1 MRKILLTALLVAG
14 GLTASAQ
21 YLQNEGFDYWKKV
34 CGKSDQ
40 TSTNNKK
47 VNGPAGFQQA
57 RPGTEPCYWN
67 GSNVFQTVVTVLG
80 PVSKEEPKLVT
91 TSMRGDSKVVKL
103 TNTFVGVG
111 TLGRTA
117 PAFINFATP
126 WVYAVQDINACD
138 GGVYGDTTFT
148 YKPDAIKGVFKRT
161 PGKAPED
168 AHIIAY
174 FWTGTF
180 KSPIAQTG
188 SNGKK
193 STRIQADVD
202 RAVMGKSNAGTI
214 TGDGKLIAS
223 CDYAFATTKNDDWE
237 EIIVPIDY
245 KLTDVAP
252 TKMNVIISSAD
263 YWDDTNK
270 KIKKESTLEVDDVQF
285 VYYHALKN
293 VTYNGKPIEV
303 KENES
308 QFYIPISPDETFD
321 LNKLK
326 YDKVGVG
333 ATVEAPVYDAVNNTV
348 TITVKGNDYDK
359 NDKSVTTYVFTIVKE
374 QTNFTD
380 GISVKLEG
388 SGTFP
393 ISDATIQLVKE
404 LDNSYSFQL
413 KNFSLGQGDGSLP
426 VGTIRIKNL
435 TIDGN
440 HITAKQTIKIENG
453 DDATVDF
460 WMGPMLQD
468 VPVELDATRNGDKL
482 VAKIFIDLTEMKI
495 HVLFAPTVDIDGT
508 TDVKAIEPGMKNIR
522 FTRPLKK
529 GWNSICLPFNM
540 SAFDFENST
549 DTKLQAL
556 ASYDGEVLNFEEV
569 ENLEAN
575 VPYLVYITG
584 DNTEDG
590 MFHGFNIGTE
600 VFAADP
606 QAQCRGGFCFQ
617 GNYTPSFAMR
627 NRYGVADYGA
637 EGQFIQKGG
646 EKSTLP
652 ATGAY
657 FTASGKPASVKL
669 NLGGE
674 VTGIDSN
681 GVIISDNTSAPVYD
695 LKGVRVSN
703 GSLEGLPKGLYI
715 QGGKKVY
722 VK

>member
-1 MRKILLTALLVAG
+1 MRKILLTALLAAG

-21 YLQNEGFDYWKKV
+21 SLPNGDFQQWKTT

-40 TSTNNKK
+40 TSF
-47 VNGPAGFQQA
+47 NGAFPYSPVGLKN
-57 RPGTEPCYWN
+57 RPGVEPEDWN
-67 GSNVFQTVVTVLG
+67 GSNVNQTVIANK
-80 PVSKEEPKLVT
+80 KEPGLVT
-91 TSMRGDSKVVKL
+91 KGSENFVRLQNK
-103 TNTFVGVG
+103 FVGVNSYG
-111 TLGRTA
+111 SNA

-126 WVYAVQDINACD
+126 WVYAVTNINECD
-138 GGVYGDTTFT
+138 GGVYGSKAFT

-161 PGKAPED
+161 QGEVPEN

-193 STRIQADVD
+193 STRIQDDVD
-202 RAVMGKSNAGTI
+202 RAVMGRPDAGTI

-223 CDYAFATTKNDDWE
+223 CDYAFATTKNNDWE
-237 EIIVPIDY
+237 EIVVPIDY
-245 KLTDVAP
+245 KYKQTDVAP

-263 YWDDTNK
+263 YWTRKN
-270 KIKKESTLEVDDVQF
+270 IQVNSILEVDDVQF

-321 LNKLK
+321 LKKLK

-333 ATVEAPVYDAVNNTV
+333 ATVEAPVYDAAKNTV
-348 TITVKGNDYDK
+348 TITVKGNDFEK
-359 NDKSVTTYVFTIVKE
+359 NNKSVTTYVFTIVKE

-380 GISVKLEG
+380 GLSVKLEG

-404 LDNSYSFQL
+404 LDGSHTFQL
-413 KNFSLGQGDGSLP
+413 KNFSLAQGQVP

-440 HITAKQTIKIENG
+440 HITAKQTINIENG
-453 DDATVDF
+453 DDATVEG

-482 VAKIFIDLTEMKI
+482 VAKIFIDFSGMKI

-522 FTRPLKK
+522 FTRPLKN

-627 NRYGVADYGA
+627 NRYGVADHGA

-646 EKSTLP
+646 ETSTLP

-681 GVIISDNTSAPVYD
+681 GVIISDSTSAPVFD

>member
-1 MRKILLTALLVAG
+1 MRKILLTALLAAG

-21 YLQNEGFDYWKKV
+21 YLPNGDFQQWKTT
-34 CGKSDQ
+34 CGQSDQ
-40 TSTNNKK
+40 TSPN
-47 VNGPAGFQQA
+47 VGSAPAGLA
-57 RPGTEPCYWN
+57 TRPGVEPQDWN
-67 GSNVFQTVVTVLG
+67 GSNVDQTVFNKNAH
-80 PVSKEEPKLVT
+80 SDALVT
-91 TSMRGDSKVVKL
+91 RQKEGDNSYVRLVCTKVVVKFG
-103 TNTFVGVG
+103 TFDIKAE
-111 TLGRTA
+111 A
-117 PAFINFATP
+117 PAFINFGTP
-126 WVYAVQDINACD
+126 WVYAVSKKNECD
-138 GGVYGDTTFT
+138 GGVYGGMPFS
-148 YKPDAIKGVFKRT
+148 YKPDAIKGRYKRT
-161 PGKAPED
+161 PAAKAEN
-168 AHIIAY
+168 ARIIAY
-174 FWTGTF
+174 LWSGTF
-180 KSPIAQTG
+180 KSSIPSG
-188 SNGKK
+188 V
-193 STRIQADVD
+193 STRMQDDVD
-202 RAVMGKSNAGTI
+202 RAIMGRVSGV
-214 TGDGKLIAS
+214 TGDGKLVAS
-223 CDYAFATTKNDDWE
+223 CDYGFETTKNNDWE
-237 EIIVPIDY
+237 EIVVPINY
-245 KLTDVAP
+245 KLTNVVP
-252 TKMNVIISSAD
+252 TKMNVIISSDD
-263 YWDDTNK
+263 YWNRGNMV
-270 KIKKESTLEVDDVQF
+270 ENSTLKVDDVQF

-333 ATVEAPVYDAVNNTV
+333 ATVEAPVYDAAKNTV
-348 TITVKGNDYDK
+348 TITVKGNDFDK

-380 GISVKLEG
+380 GLSVKLEG

-404 LDNSYSFQL
+404 LDGSHTFQL
-413 KNFSLGQGDGSLP
+413 KNFNLAQGQVP

-440 HITAKQTIKIENG
+440 HITAKQTINIENG
-453 DDATVDF
+453 DDATVEA

-482 VAKIFIDLTEMKI
+482 VAKIFIDFSGMKI

-522 FTRPLKK
+522 FTRPLKN

-600 VFAADP
+600 VFAAEP

-627 NRYGVADYGA
+627 NRYGVVDHGA

-681 GVIISDNTSAPVYD
+681 GVITSDSASAPVFD

>member
-1 MRKILLTALLVAG
+1 MRKILLTALLAAG

-21 YLQNEGFDYWKKV
+21 YLPNGDFQQWKTT

-40 TSTNNKK
+40 TSPN
-47 VNGPAGFQQA
+47 VGSAPAGLA
-57 RPGTEPCYWN
+57 TRPGIEPQDWN
-67 GSNVFQTVVTVLG
+67 GSNVFQKVANVKAK
-80 PVSKEEPKLVT
+80 SDALVT
-91 TSMRGDSKVVKL
+91 RQGNAENFYVRLVCTKVGAWV
-103 TNTFVGVG
+103 VYAE
-111 TLGRTA
+111 A
-117 PAFINFATP
+117 PAFINFGTP
-126 WVYAVQDINACD
+126 WVYAVFNKNDCD
-138 GGVYGDTTFT
+138 GGVYGGMSFS
-148 YKPDAIKGVFKRT
+148 YRPDAIKGRYKRT
-161 PGKAPED
+161 PAATKEKAR
-168 AHIIAY
+168 IIAY
-174 FWTGTF
+174 LWSGTF
-180 KSPIAQTG
+180 KSSIPSGA
-188 SNGKK
+188 
-193 STRIQADVD
+193 STRMQDDVD
-202 RAVMGKSNAGTI
+202 RAIMDRVSGV
-214 TGDGKLIAS
+214 TGDGKLVAS
-223 CDYAFATTKNDDWE
+223 CDYGFETTKNNDWE
-237 EIIVPIDY
+237 EIVVPINY
-245 KLTDVAP
+245 KLTDVVP
-252 TKMNVIISSAD
+252 TKMNVIISSDD
-263 YWDDTNK
+263 YWNRANMVENSK
-270 KIKKESTLEVDDVQF
+270 LEVDDVQF

-321 LNKLK
+321 LKKLK

-333 ATVEAPVYDAVNNTV
+333 ATVEAPVYDAANNTV

-380 GISVKLEG
+380 GLSVKIEG

-404 LDNSYSFQL
+404 LDDSYTFQL
-413 KNFSLGQGDGSLP
+413 KNFSLAQGQIP

-440 HITAKQTIKIENG
+440 HITAKQTINIENG
-453 DDATVDF
+453 DDATVES
-460 WMGPMLQD
+460 WMGPMLQN

-482 VAKIFIDLTEMKI
+482 VAKIFIDFSGMKI

-508 TDVKAIEPGMKNIR
+508 TDVKTIEPGMKNIR

-584 DNTEDG
+584 ANSEDR

-600 VFAADP
+600 VFAAEP

-627 NRYGVADYGA
+627 NRYGVADHGA

-674 VTGIDSN
+674 VTGINSN
-681 GVIISDNTSAPVYD
+681 GVIISDSASAPVFD

>member
-1 MRKILLTALLVAG
+1 MRKILLTALLAAG

-21 YLQNEGFDYWKKV
+21 YLPNGDFEQWKTT

-40 TSTNNKK
+40 TSINKYLDTAPF
-47 VNGPAGFQQA
+47 GLAT
-57 RPGTEPCYWN
+57 RPGVEPQDWN
-67 GSNVFQTVVTVLG
+67 GSNVNQTVFG
-80 PVSKEEPKLVT
+80 YNASSDALVT
-91 TSMRGDSKVVKL
+91 RQKEGDNSYVRLVCTKVGAKI
-103 TNTFVGVG
+103 GQG
-111 TLGRTA
+111 LGAIEIKAEA
-117 PAFINFATP
+117 PAFINFGTP
-126 WVYAVQDINACD
+126 WVYAVSSKNKCD
-138 GGVYGDTTFT
+138 GGVYGGMPFS
-148 YKPDAIKGVFKRT
+148 YKPDAIKGRYKRT
-161 PGKAPED
+161 PAAKAEN
-168 AHIIAY
+168 ARIIAY
-174 FWTGTF
+174 LWSGTF
-180 KSPIAQTG
+180 KSSIPSG
-188 SNGKK
+188 K
-193 STRIQADVD
+193 STRMQDDVD
-202 RAVMGKSNAGTI
+202 RAIMGRVSGV
-214 TGDGKLIAS
+214 TGDGKLVAS
-223 CDYAFATTKNDDWE
+223 CDYGFETTKNNDWE
-237 EIIVPIDY
+237 EIVVPINY
-245 KLTDVAP
+245 KLTDVVP
-252 TKMNVIISSAD
+252 TKMNVIISSDD
-263 YWDDTNK
+263 YWNRGNMVENSK
-270 KIKKESTLEVDDVQF
+270 LEVDDVQF

-333 ATVEAPVYDAVNNTV
+333 ATVEAPVYDAAKNTV
-348 TITVKGNDYDK
+348 TITVKGNDFEK
-359 NDKSVTTYVFTIVKE
+359 NNKSVTTYVFTIVKE

-440 HITAKQTIKIENG
+440 HITAKQTINIENG
-453 DDATVDF
+453 DDATVDY

-468 VPVELDATRNGDKL
+468 VPVELDATRNGDKMI
-482 VAKIFIDLTEMKI
+482 AKISIEFSGMKI

-600 VFAADP
+600 VFAAEP

-627 NRYGVADYGA
+627 NRYGVADHGA

-674 VTGIDSN
+674 VTGINSN
-681 GVIISDNTSAPVYD
+681 GVIISDSASAPVFD

>member
-1 MRKILLTALLVAG
+1 MRKILLTALLAAG

-21 YLQNEGFDYWKKV
+21 YLPNGDFQQWKTT

-40 TSTNNKK
+40 TSF
-47 VNGPAGFQQA
+47 NGAIPYSPVGLKN
-57 RPGTEPCYWN
+57 RPGTEPEDWN
-67 GSNVFQTVVTVLG
+67 GSNVNQTVIANK
-80 PVSKEEPKLVT
+80 KEPGLVT
-91 TSMRGDSKVVKL
+91 KGSENFVRLQNK
-103 TNTFVGVG
+103 FVGVNSYG
-111 TLGRTA
+111 SNA

-126 WVYAVQDINACD
+126 WVYAVIDTARCD
-138 GGVYGDTTFT
+138 GGVYGYTAFT

-161 PGKAPED
+161 QGDAPED
-168 AHIIAY
+168 ARIIAY

-180 KSPIAQTG
+180 KSPIAQSG
-188 SNGKK
+188 SKGKE
-193 STRIQADVD
+193 STRVQADVD
-202 RAVMGKSNAGTI
+202 RAIMGKSNAGTI

-223 CDYAFATTKNDDWE
+223 CDYAFATTKNNDWE

-245 KLTDVAP
+245 KQTDVAP

-263 YWDDTNK
+263 YWTRGN
-270 KIKKESTLEVDDVQF
+270 IKKNSTLEVDDVQF

-333 ATVEAPVYDAVNNTV
+333 ATVEDPVYDAAKNTV
-348 TITVKGNDYDK
+348 TITVKGNDFDK

-404 LDNSYSFQL
+404 LDDSYSFQL
-413 KNFSLGQGDGSLP
+413 KNFKLGQGEESIP

-440 HITAKQTIKIENG
+440 HITAKQTINIENG
-453 DDATVDF
+453 DDATVES

-482 VAKIFIDLTEMKI
+482 VAKIFIGFFDMKI

-522 FTRPLKK
+522 FTRPLKN

-617 GNYTPSFAMR
+617 GNYTPSFPMR
-627 NRYGVADYGA
+627 NRYGVADHGD

-646 EKSTLP
+646 ETSTLP

-681 GVIISDNTSAPVYD
+681 GVIISDSASAPVFD

>member
-1 MRKILLTALLVAG
+1 MRKILLTALLAAG

-21 YLQNEGFDYWKKV
+21 YLQNEGFKYWKKE
-34 CGKSDQ
+34 CGKTDQ
-40 TSTNNKK
+40 TSKYKNK
-47 VNGPAGFQQA
+47 VNAPAGFLQP

-67 GSNVFQTVVTVLG
+67 GSNVYQTVVVPLLSS
-80 PVSKEEPKLVT
+80 VSAKNSELVT
-91 TSMRGDSKVVKL
+91 TSMRGDSEVVKL
-103 TNTFVGVG
+103 KNVHMGVDKYSSE
-111 TLGRTA
+111 A

-126 WVYAVQDINACD
+126 WVYAVSDVDACD

-161 PGKAPED
+161 PGKAPEN

-202 RAVMGKSNAGTI
+202 RAVMGRPDAGTV
-214 TGDGKLIAS
+214 TGDGQLIAS
-223 CDYAFATTKNDDWE
+223 CDYAFTTTKNNDWE
-237 EIIVPIDY
+237 EIVVPIDY

-263 YWDDTNK
+263 YWTRKN
-270 KIKKESTLEVDDVQF
+270 IQVNSILEVDDVQF

-321 LNKLK
+321 LKKLK

-333 ATVEAPVYDAVNNTV
+333 ATVEAPVYDAAKNTV

-380 GISVKLEG
+380 GLSVKIEG

-404 LDNSYSFQL
+404 LDGSHTFQL
-413 KNFSLGQGDGSLP
+413 KNFSLAQGQIP

-453 DDATVDF
+453 DDATVES
-460 WMGPMLQD
+460 WMGPDLQD

-482 VAKIFIDLTEMKI
+482 VANISIEFYGMKI

-508 TDVKAIEPGMKNIR
+508 TDVTAIEPGMKNIR

-584 DNTEDG
+584 GYSEDG
-590 MFHGFNIGTE
+590 FHGFNIGTE
-600 VFAADP
+600 VFAAEP

-617 GNYTPSFAMR
+617 GNYTPSFPMR
-627 NRYGVADYGA
+627 NRYGVADY
-637 EGQFIQKGG
+637 EDKGQFIQKGG

-681 GVIISDNTSAPVYD
+681 GVIISDSASAPVFD

>member
-1 MRKILLTALLVAG
+1 MRKILLTALLAAG

-21 YLQNEGFDYWKKV
+21 YLQNEGFKYWKKE
-34 CGKSDQ
+34 CGKTDQ
-40 TSTNNKK
+40 TSKYKNK
-47 VNGPAGFQQA
+47 VNAPAGFLQP

-67 GSNVFQTVVTVLG
+67 GSNVYQQVVLG
-80 PVSKEEPKLVT
+80 VLSVPAKNSELVT
-91 TSMRGDSKVVKL
+91 TSMRGDSEVVKL
-103 TNTFVGVG
+103 KNVHMGVG
-111 TLGRTA
+111 KYSSEA

-126 WVYAVQDINACD
+126 WVYAVTDIDACD

-161 PGKAPED
+161 QGEVPEN

-193 STRIQADVD
+193 STRIQDDVD
-202 RAVMGKSNAGTI
+202 RAVMGRPDAGTI

-223 CDYAFATTKNDDWE
+223 CDYAFTTTKNNDWE
-237 EIIVPIDY
+237 EIVVPIDY

-263 YWDDTNK
+263 YWTRKN
-270 KIKKESTLEVDDVQF
+270 IQVNSILEVDDVQF

-321 LNKLK
+321 LKKLK

-333 ATVEAPVYDAVNNTV
+333 ATVEDPVYDAAKNTV

-380 GISVKLEG
+380 GLSVKIEG

-404 LDNSYSFQL
+404 LDGSHTFQL
-413 KNFSLGQGDGSLP
+413 KNFSLAQGQIP

-453 DDATVDF
+453 DDATVES
-460 WMGPMLQD
+460 WMGPDLQD

-482 VAKIFIDLTEMKI
+482 VAKIFIDFSGMKI

-522 FTRPLKK
+522 FTRPLKN

-584 DNTEDG
+584 ANSEDR

-627 NRYGVADYGA
+627 NRYGVADHGA

-674 VTGIDSN
+674 VTGINSN
-681 GVIISDNTSAPVYD
+681 GVIISDSASAPVFD

>member
-1 MRKILLTALLVAG
+1 MRKILLTALLAAG
-14 GLTASAQ
+14 GLTVSAQ
-21 YLQNEGFDYWKKV
+21 NLPNGDFQQWKTT

-40 TSTNNKK
+40 TSPNI
-47 VNGPAGFQQA
+47 GSAPAGLA
-57 RPGTEPCYWN
+57 TRPGVEPQDWN
-67 GSNVFQTVVTVLG
+67 GSNVNQTVFNQNAH
-80 PVSKEEPKLVT
+80 SDALVT
-91 TSMRGDSKVVKL
+91 RQGNAENFYVRLVCTKV
-103 TNTFVGVG
+103 GA
-111 TLGRTA
+111 LGITAEA
-117 PAFINFATP
+117 PAFINFGTP
-126 WVYAVQDINACD
+126 WVYAVSNKSKCD
-138 GGVYGDTTFT
+138 GGVYGGMSFS
-148 YKPDAIKGVFKRT
+148 YKPDAIKGRYKRT
-161 PGKAPED
+161 PAATKEKAR
-168 AHIIAY
+168 IIAY
-174 FWTGTF
+174 LWSGTF
-180 KSPIAQTG
+180 KSSIPSG
-188 SNGKK
+188 K
-193 STRIQADVD
+193 STRMQDDVD
-202 RAVMGKSNAGTI
+202 RAIMGRVSGV
-214 TGDGKLIAS
+214 TGDGKLVAS
-223 CDYAFATTKNDDWE
+223 CDYGFETTKNNDWE
-237 EIIVPIDY
+237 EIVVPIKY
-245 KLTDVAP
+245 KRTDVVP
-252 TKMNVIISSAD
+252 TKMNVIISSDD
-263 YWDDTNK
+263 YWTRGNMVENSK
-270 KIKKESTLEVDDVQF
+270 LEVDDVQF

-333 ATVEAPVYDAVNNTV
+333 ATVEDPVYDAANNTV

-359 NDKSVTTYVFTIVKE
+359 NDKSVTNYVFTIVKE

-380 GISVKLEG
+380 GLSVKLEG

-404 LDNSYSFQL
+404 LDGSHTFQL
-413 KNFSLGQGDGSLP
+413 KNFSLAQGQIP

-440 HITAKQTIKIENG
+440 HITAKQTINIENG
-453 DDATVDF
+453 DDATVEG

-482 VAKIFIDLTEMKI
+482 VAKIFIDFSGMKI

-508 TDVKAIEPGMKNIR
+508 TDVKVIEPGMKNIR
-522 FTRPLKK
+522 FTRPLKN

-584 DNTEDG
+584 DNSEDG

-600 VFAADP
+600 VFAAEP

-627 NRYGVADYGA
+627 NRYGVADHGA

-674 VTGIDSN
+674 VTGINSN
-681 GVIISDNTSAPVYD
+681 GVIISDSASAPVFD

>member
-1 MRKILLTALLVAG
+1 MRKILLTALLAAG

-21 YLQNEGFDYWKKV
+21 YLPNGDFQQWKTT
-34 CGKSDQ
+34 CGQSDQ
-40 TSTNNKK
+40 TSPN
-47 VNGPAGFQQA
+47 VGSAPAGLA
-57 RPGTEPCYWN
+57 TRPGVEPQDWN
-67 GSNVFQTVVTVLG
+67 GFNVDQTVFNKNAH
-80 PVSKEEPKLVT
+80 SDALVT
-91 TSMRGDSKVVKL
+91 RQKEGDNSYVRLVCTKVGVKL
-103 TNTFVGVG
+103 G
-111 TLGRTA
+111 TWDIKAEA
-117 PAFINFATP
+117 PAFINFGTP
-126 WVYAVQDINACD
+126 WVYAVSNKNKCD
-138 GGVYGDTTFT
+138 GGVYGGMSFS
-148 YKPDAIKGVFKRT
+148 YKPDAIKGRYKRT
-161 PGKAPED
+161 PATKAEK
-168 AHIIAY
+168 ARIIAY
-174 FWTGTF
+174 LWSGTF
-180 KSPIAQTG
+180 KSSIPSGT
-188 SNGKK
+188 
-193 STRIQADVD
+193 STRMQDDVD
-202 RAVMGKSNAGTI
+202 RAIMGRVSGV
-214 TGDGKLIAS
+214 TGDGKLVAS
-223 CDYAFATTKNDDWE
+223 CDYGFETIKNNDWE
-237 EIIVPIDY
+237 EIVVPINY
-245 KLTDVAP
+245 KLTDVVP
-252 TKMNVIISSAD
+252 TKMNVIISSDD
-263 YWDDTNK
+263 YWNRANMVENSK
-270 KIKKESTLEVDDVQF
+270 LEVDDVQF

-321 LNKLK
+321 LKKLK

-333 ATVEAPVYDAVNNTV
+333 ATVEAPVYDAAKNTV
-348 TITVKGNDYDK
+348 TITVKGNDFEK
-359 NDKSVTTYVFTIVKE
+359 NNKSVTTYVFTIVKE

-380 GISVKLEG
+380 GLSVKLEG

-404 LDNSYSFQL
+404 LDGSHTFQL
-413 KNFSLGQGDGSLP
+413 KNFSLAQGQVP

-440 HITAKQTIKIENG
+440 HITAKQTINIENG
-453 DDATVDF
+453 DDATVEG
-460 WMGPMLQD
+460 WMAPMLQN
-468 VPVELDATRNGDKL
+468 VPVELDATRNGDKMI
-482 VAKIFIDLTEMKI
+482 AKISIEFSGMKI

-522 FTRPLKK
+522 FTRPLKN

-584 DNTEDG
+584 ANSEDG
-590 MFHGFNIGTE
+590 VFLGFNIGTE
-600 VFAADP
+600 VFAAEP

-617 GNYTPSFAMR
+617 GNYTPSFTMR
-627 NRYGVADYGA
+627 NRYGVADHGA

-674 VTGIDSN
+674 VTGINSN
-681 GVIISDNTSAPVYD
+681 GVIISDSASAPVYD

>member
-1 MRKILLTALLVAG
+1 MRKILLTALLAAG

-21 YLQNEGFDYWKKV
+21 SLPNGDFQQWKTT

-40 TSTNNKK
+40 TSF
-47 VNGPAGFQQA
+47 NGAFPYSPVGLKN
-57 RPGTEPCYWN
+57 RPGVEPEDWN
-67 GSNVFQTVVTVLG
+67 GSNVNQTVIANK
-80 PVSKEEPKLVT
+80 KEPGLVT
-91 TSMRGDSKVVKL
+91 KGSENFVRLQNK
-103 TNTFVGVG
+103 FVGVNSYG
-111 TLGRTA
+111 SNA

-126 WVYAVQDINACD
+126 WVYAVTNINECD
-138 GGVYGDTTFT
+138 GGVYGSKAFT

-161 PGKAPED
+161 QGEVPEN

-193 STRIQADVD
+193 STRIQDDVD
-202 RAVMGKSNAGTI
+202 RAVMGRPDAGTI
-214 TGDGKLIAS
+214 KGDGKLIAS
-223 CDYAFATTKNDDWE
+223 CDYAFATTKNNDWE
-237 EIIVPIDY
+237 EIVVPIDY
-245 KLTDVAP
+245 KQTDVAP

-263 YWDDTNK
+263 YWTRKN
-270 KIKKESTLEVDDVQF
+270 IQVNSILEVDDVQF

-333 ATVEAPVYDAVNNTV
+333 ATVEAPVYDAAKNTV
-348 TITVKGNDYDK
+348 TITVKGNDFEK
-359 NDKSVTTYVFTIVKE
+359 NNKSVTTYVFTIVKE

-440 HITAKQTIKIENG
+440 HITAKQTINIENG
-453 DDATVDF
+453 DDATVEG
-460 WMGPMLQD
+460 WMGPALQD

-482 VAKIFIDLTEMKI
+482 VANISIEFYGMKI

-600 VFAADP
+600 VFAAEP

-617 GNYTPSFAMR
+617 GNYTPSFVMR
-627 NRYGVADYGA
+627 NRYGVADHGA

-646 EKSTLP
+646 ETSTLP

-674 VTGIDSN
+674 VTGINSN
-681 GVIISDNTSAPVYD
+681 GVIISDSASAPVYD

>member
-1 MRKILLTALLVAG
+1 MRKILLTALLAAG

-21 YLQNEGFDYWKKV
+21 YLPNGDFEQWKTT

-40 TSTNNKK
+40 TSINKYLDTAPF
-47 VNGPAGFQQA
+47 GLAT
-57 RPGTEPCYWN
+57 RPGVEPQDWN
-67 GSNVFQTVVTVLG
+67 GSNVNQTVFG
-80 PVSKEEPKLVT
+80 YNASSDALVT
-91 TSMRGDSKVVKL
+91 RQKEGDNSYVRLVCTKVGAKI
-103 TNTFVGVG
+103 GQG
-111 TLGRTA
+111 PGAIEIKAEA
-117 PAFINFATP
+117 PAFINFGTP
-126 WVYAVQDINACD
+126 WIYAVSSKNKCD
-138 GGVYGDTTFT
+138 GGVYGGMPFS
-148 YKPDAIKGVFKRT
+148 YKPDAIKGRYKRT
-161 PGKAPED
+161 PAATKEKAR
-168 AHIIAY
+168 IIAY
-174 FWTGTF
+174 LWSGTF
-180 KSPIAQTG
+180 KSSIPSG
-188 SNGKK
+188 K
-193 STRIQADVD
+193 STRMQDDVD
-202 RAVMGKSNAGTI
+202 RAIMGRVSGV
-214 TGDGKLIAS
+214 TGDGKLVAS
-223 CDYAFATTKNDDWE
+223 CDYGFETTKNNDWE

-245 KLTDVAP
+245 KRTDVVP
-252 TKMNVIISSAD
+252 TKMNIIISSDD
-263 YWDDTNK
+263 YWNRANMV
-270 KIKKESTLEVDDVQF
+270 ENSTLEVDDVQF

-333 ATVEAPVYDAVNNTV
+333 ATVEAPVYDAAKNTV
-348 TITVKGNDYDK
+348 TITVKGNDFDK
-359 NDKSVTTYVFTIVKE
+359 NNKSVTTYVFTIVKE

-380 GISVKLEG
+380 GLSVKLEG

-404 LDNSYSFQL
+404 LDGSHTFQL
-413 KNFSLGQGDGSLP
+413 KNFSLAQGQIP

-440 HITAKQTIKIENG
+440 HITAKQTINIENG
-453 DDATVDF
+453 DDATVEG
-460 WMGPMLQD
+460 WMGPMLHD

-482 VAKIFIDLTEMKI
+482 VAKIFIDFSGMKI

-522 FTRPLKK
+522 FTRPLKN

-627 NRYGVADYGA
+627 NRYGVADHGA

-674 VTGIDSN
+674 VTSINSN
-681 GVIISDNTSAPVYD
+681 GVIISDSTSAPVYD

>member
-1 MRKILLTALLVAG
+1 MRKILLTVLLAAG

-21 YLQNEGFDYWKKV
+21 SLPNGDFQQWKTT

-40 TSTNNKK
+40 TSPNF
-47 VNGPAGFQQA
+47 GSAPAGLA
-57 RPGTEPCYWN
+57 TRPGVEPQDWN
-67 GSNVFQTVVTVLG
+67 GSNVNQTVFNKNAH
-80 PVSKEEPKLVT
+80 SDALVT
-91 TSMRGDSKVVKL
+91 RQGNAENFYVRLVCTKVGVKL
-103 TNTFVGVG
+103 G
-111 TLGRTA
+111 TLDIKAEA
-117 PAFINFATP
+117 PAFINFGTP
-126 WVYAVQDINACD
+126 WVYAVSDKNKCD
-138 GGVYGDTTFT
+138 GGVYGGMSFS
-148 YKPDAIKGVFKRT
+148 YKPDAIKGRYKRT
-161 PGKAPED
+161 PAATKEKAR
-168 AHIIAY
+168 IIAY
-174 FWTGTF
+174 LWSGTF
-180 KSPIAQTG
+180 KSSIPSGNSKERTQD
-188 SNGKK
+188 
-193 STRIQADVD
+193 DVD
-202 RAVMGKSNAGTI
+202 RAIMGRVSGV
-214 TGDGKLIAS
+214 TGDGKLVAS
-223 CDYAFATTKNDDWE
+223 CDYGFETTKNNDWE
-237 EIIVPIDY
+237 EIIVPINY
-245 KLTDVAP
+245 KRTDVVP
-252 TKMNVIISSAD
+252 TKMNVIISSDD
-263 YWDDTNK
+263 YWNRGNMV
-270 KIKKESTLEVDDVQF
+270 ENSTLEVDDVQF

-321 LNKLK
+321 LKKLK

-333 ATVEAPVYDAVNNTV
+333 ATVEDPVYDAAKNTV
-348 TITVKGNDYDK
+348 TITVKGNDYEK
-359 NDKSVTTYVFTIVKE
+359 NNKSVTTYVFTIVKE

-380 GISVKLEG
+380 GISVKIEEG
-388 SGTFP
+388 GTFP

-404 LDNSYSFQL
+404 LDDSYSFQL
-413 KNFSLGQGDGSLP
+413 KNFKLGQGEESIP

-440 HITAKQTIKIENG
+440 HITAKQTINIENG
-453 DDATVDF
+453 DDATVDY

-482 VAKIFIDLTEMKI
+482 VAKIFIDLTDMKI

-522 FTRPLKK
+522 FTRPLKN

-556 ASYDGEVLNFEEV
+556 VSYDGEVLNFEEV

-584 DNTEDG
+584 DNSEDG

-600 VFAADP
+600 VFAAEP

-627 NRYGVADYGA
+627 NRYGVADHGA

-646 EKSTLP
+646 ETSTLP

-674 VTGIDSN
+674 VTGINSN
-681 GVIISDNTSAPVYD
+681 GVIISDSASAPVFD

>member
-1 MRKILLTALLVAG
+1 MRKILLTALLAAG

-21 YLQNEGFDYWKKV
+21 NLPNGDFQQWKTT

-40 TSTNNKK
+40 TSINNYYESAPF
-47 VNGPAGFQQA
+47 GLAT
-57 RPGTEPCYWN
+57 RPGVEPQDWN
-67 GSNVFQTVVTVLG
+67 GSNVNQTVFNQN
-80 PVSKEEPKLVT
+80 VSKDALVT
-91 TSMRGDSKVVKL
+91 RQKEGDNFYVRLVCTKVGA
-103 TNTFVGVG
+103 FGIEAE
-111 TLGRTA
+111 A
-117 PAFINFATP
+117 PAFINFGTP
-126 WVYAVQDINACD
+126 WVYAVSNKNKCD
-138 GGVYGDTTFT
+138 GGVYGGMSFS
-148 YKPDAIKGVFKRT
+148 YKPDAIKGRYKRT
-161 PGKAPED
+161 PAAKAEN
-168 AHIIAY
+168 ARIIAY
-174 FWTGTF
+174 LWSGTF
-180 KSPIAQTG
+180 KSSIPSG
-188 SNGKK
+188 K
-193 STRIQADVD
+193 STRMQDDVD
-202 RAVMGKSNAGTI
+202 RAIMGHVSGV
-214 TGDGKLIAS
+214 TGDGKLVAS
-223 CDYAFATTKNDDWE
+223 CDYGFETTKNNDWE
-237 EIIVPIDY
+237 EIIVPINY
-245 KLTDVAP
+245 KRTDVVP
-252 TKMNVIISSAD
+252 TKMNVIISSDD
-263 YWDDTNK
+263 YWNRGNMVENSK
-270 KIKKESTLEVDDVQF
+270 LEVDDVQF

-321 LNKLK
+321 LKKLK

-333 ATVEAPVYDAVNNTV
+333 ATVEDPVYDAAKNTV
-348 TITVKGNDYDK
+348 TITVKGNDFEK
-359 NDKSVTTYVFTIVKE
+359 NNKSVTTYVFTIVKE

-380 GISVKLEG
+380 GLSVKLEG

-404 LDNSYSFQL
+404 LDGSHTFQL
-413 KNFSLGQGDGSLP
+413 KNFSLAQGQIP

-440 HITAKQTIKIENG
+440 HITAKQTINIENG
-453 DDATVDF
+453 DDATVEE
-460 WMGPMLQD
+460 WMAPALQN

-482 VAKIFIDLTEMKI
+482 VAKIFIGFFGMKI

-508 TDVKAIEPGMKNIR
+508 TDVKTIEPGMKNIR

-584 DNTEDG
+584 GYSEDG
-590 MFHGFNIGTE
+590 FHGFNIGTE
-600 VFAADP
+600 VFAAEP

-617 GNYTPSFAMR
+617 GNYTPSFPMR
-627 NRYGVADYGA
+627 NRYGVADYSDKGQ
-637 EGQFIQKGG
+637 GQFIQKGG
-646 EKSTLP
+646 ETSTLP

-674 VTGIDSN
+674 VTGINSN
-681 GVIISDNTSAPVYD
+681 GVIISDSTSAPVYD

>member
-1 MRKILLTALLVAG
+1 MRKILLTALLAAG
-14 GLTASAQ
+14 GLTVSAQ
-21 YLQNEGFDYWKKV
+21 NLPNGDFQQWKTT

-40 TSTNNKK
+40 TSPNI
-47 VNGPAGFQQA
+47 GSAPAGLA
-57 RPGTEPCYWN
+57 TRPGVEPQDWN
-67 GSNVFQTVVTVLG
+67 GSNVFQKVANMKAQ
-80 PVSKEEPKLVT
+80 SDALVT
-91 TSMRGDSKVVKL
+91 RQEDGDNFYVRLVCTKVGVKL
-103 TNTFVGVG
+103 GTFDIKAE
-111 TLGRTA
+111 A
-117 PAFINFATP
+117 PAFINFGTP
-126 WVYAVQDINACD
+126 WVYAVSDKNKCD
-138 GGVYGDTTFT
+138 GGVYGGMSFS
-148 YKPDAIKGVFKRT
+148 YKPDAIKGRYKRT
-161 PGKAPED
+161 PAAKAEK
-168 AHIIAY
+168 ARIIAY
-174 FWTGTF
+174 LWSGTF
-180 KSPIAQTG
+180 KSSIPSGI
-188 SNGKK
+188 
-193 STRIQADVD
+193 STRMQDDVD
-202 RAVMGKSNAGTI
+202 RAIMGRVSGV
-214 TGDGKLIAS
+214 TGDGKLVAS
-223 CDYAFATTKNDDWE
+223 CDYGFETTKNNDWE
-237 EIIVPIDY
+237 EIVVPINY
-245 KLTDVAP
+245 KLTDVVP
-252 TKMNVIISSAD
+252 TKMNVIISSDD
-263 YWDDTNK
+263 YWNRGNMV
-270 KIKKESTLEVDDVQF
+270 ENSTLEVDDVQF

-321 LNKLK
+321 LKKLK

-333 ATVEAPVYDAVNNTV
+333 ATVEDPVYDAAKNTV
-348 TITVKGNDYDK
+348 TITVKGNDFEK
-359 NDKSVTTYVFTIVKE
+359 NNKSVTTYVSTIVKE

-380 GISVKLEG
+380 GLSVKLEG

-404 LDNSYSFQL
+404 LDGSHTFQL
-413 KNFSLGQGDGSLP
+413 KNFSLAQGQIP

-440 HITAKQTIKIENG
+440 HITAKQTINIENG
-453 DDATVDF
+453 DDATVEG
-460 WMGPMLQD
+460 WMGPMLQN

-482 VAKIFIDLTEMKI
+482 VAKIFIDFSGMKI

-522 FTRPLKK
+522 FTRPLKN

-600 VFAADP
+600 VFAAEP

-627 NRYGVADYGA
+627 NRYGVADHGA

-646 EKSTLP
+646 ETSTLP

-681 GVIISDNTSAPVYD
+681 GVIISDSTSAPVFD

>member
-1 MRKILLTALLVAG
+1 MRKILLTALLAAG

-21 YLQNEGFDYWKKV
+21 YLPNGDFQQWKTT
-34 CGKSDQ
+34 CGQSDQ
-40 TSTNNKK
+40 TSPN
-47 VNGPAGFQQA
+47 VGSAPAGLA
-57 RPGTEPCYWN
+57 TRPGVEPQDWN
-67 GSNVFQTVVTVLG
+67 GSNVDQTVFNKNAH
-80 PVSKEEPKLVT
+80 SDALVT
-91 TSMRGDSKVVKL
+91 RQKEGDNSYVRLVCTKVGVKL
-103 TNTFVGVG
+103 G
-111 TLGRTA
+111 TWDIKAEA
-117 PAFINFATP
+117 PAFINFGTP
-126 WVYAVQDINACD
+126 WVYAVSNKNKCD
-138 GGVYGDTTFT
+138 GGVYGGMSFS
-148 YKPDAIKGVFKRT
+148 YKPDAIKGRYKRT
-161 PGKAPED
+161 PATKAEK
-168 AHIIAY
+168 ARIIAY
-174 FWTGTF
+174 LWSGTF
-180 KSPIAQTG
+180 NSSIPSGT
-188 SNGKK
+188 
-193 STRIQADVD
+193 STRMQDDVD
-202 RAVMGKSNAGTI
+202 RAIMGRVSGV
-214 TGDGKLIAS
+214 TGDGKLVAS
-223 CDYAFATTKNDDWE
+223 CDYGFETTKNNDWE
-237 EIIVPIDY
+237 EIIVPINY
-245 KLTDVAP
+245 KLTDVVP
-252 TKMNVIISSAD
+252 TKMNVIISSDD
-263 YWDDTNK
+263 YWNRGNMVENSK
-270 KIKKESTLEVDDVQF
+270 LEVDDVQF

-321 LNKLK
+321 LKKLK

-333 ATVEAPVYDAVNNTV
+333 ATVEDPVYDAAKNTV
-348 TITVKGNDYDK
+348 TITVKGNDFDK
-359 NDKSVTTYVFTIVKE
+359 NNKSVTTYVFTIVKE

-380 GISVKLEG
+380 GLSVKLEG

-404 LDNSYSFQL
+404 LDGSHTFQL
-413 KNFSLGQGDGSLP
+413 KNFSLAQGQIP

-453 DDATVDF
+453 DDATVES
-460 WMGPMLQD
+460 WMGPDLQD

-482 VAKIFIDLTEMKI
+482 VANISIEFYGMKI

-508 TDVKAIEPGMKNIR
+508 TDVTAIEPGMKNIR
-522 FTRPLKK
+522 FTRPLKN

-584 DNTEDG
+584 GYSEDG
-590 MFHGFNIGTE
+590 FHGFNIGTE
-600 VFAADP
+600 VFAAEP

-617 GNYTPSFAMR
+617 GNYTPSFVMR
-627 NRYGVADYGA
+627 NRYGVADHGA

-646 EKSTLP
+646 ETSTLP

-674 VTGIDSN
+674 VTGINSN
-681 GVIISDNTSAPVYD
+681 GVIISGSASAPVYD

>member
-1 MRKILLTALLVAG
+1 MRKILLTALLAAG

-21 YLQNEGFDYWKKV
+21 NLPNGDFQQWKTT

-40 TSTNNKK
+40 TSPNF
-47 VNGPAGFQQA
+47 GSAPAGLA
-57 RPGTEPCYWN
+57 TRPGVEPQDWN
-67 GSNVFQTVVTVLG
+67 GSNVNQTVFAQNAH
-80 PVSKEEPKLVT
+80 SDALVT
-91 TSMRGDSKVVKL
+91 RQGNAENFYVRLVCTKVGVKL
-103 TNTFVGVG
+103 G
-111 TLGRTA
+111 TVDIKAEA
-117 PAFINFATP
+117 PAFINFGTP
-126 WVYAVQDINACD
+126 WVYAVSSKNKCD
-138 GGVYGDTTFT
+138 GGVYGGMSFS
-148 YKPDAIKGVFKRT
+148 YKPDAIKGRYKRT
-161 PGKAPED
+161 PAATKEKAR
-168 AHIIAY
+168 IIAY
-174 FWTGTF
+174 LWSGTF
-180 KSPIAQTG
+180 KSSIPSGNSKERTQD
-188 SNGKK
+188 
-193 STRIQADVD
+193 DVD
-202 RAVMGKSNAGTI
+202 RAIMGRVSGV
-214 TGDGKLIAS
+214 TGDGKLVAS
-223 CDYAFATTKNDDWE
+223 CDYGFETTKNNDWE
-237 EIIVPIDY
+237 EIIVPINY
-245 KLTDVAP
+245 KRTDVVP
-252 TKMNVIISSAD
+252 TKMNVIISSDD
-263 YWDDTNK
+263 YWNRGNMV
-270 KIKKESTLEVDDVQF
+270 ENSTLEVDDVQF

-321 LNKLK
+321 LKKLK

-333 ATVEAPVYDAVNNTV
+333 ATVEDPVYDAAKNTV
-348 TITVKGNDYDK
+348 TITVKGNDFEK

-380 GISVKLEG
+380 GLSVKLEG

-393 ISDATIQLVKE
+393 FSDATIQLVKE

-413 KNFSLGQGDGSLP
+413 KNFSLGQGEGSLP

-440 HITAKQTIKIENG
+440 HITAKQTINIENG
-453 DDATVDF
+453 DDATVES
-460 WMGPMLQD
+460 WMGPALQD

-482 VAKIFIDLTEMKI
+482 VANISIEFYGMKI

-522 FTRPLKK
+522 FTRPLKN

-584 DNTEDG
+584 ANSEDR

-600 VFAADP
+600 VFAAEP

-617 GNYTPSFAMR
+617 GNYTPSFPMR
-627 NRYGVADYGA
+627 NRYGVADY
-637 EGQFIQKGG
+637 EDKGQFIQKGG

-674 VTGIDSN
+674 VTSINSN
-681 GVIISDNTSAPVYD
+681 GVITSDSASAPVFD

>member
-1 MRKILLTALLVAG
+1 MRKILLTALLAAG

-21 YLQNEGFDYWKKV
+21 NLPNGDFEQWKTT

-40 TSTNNKK
+40 TSINKYLDTAPF
-47 VNGPAGFQQA
+47 GLAT
-57 RPGTEPCYWN
+57 RPGVEPQDWN
-67 GSNVFQTVVTVLG
+67 GSNVNQTVFG
-80 PVSKEEPKLVT
+80 YNASSDALVT
-91 TSMRGDSKVVKL
+91 RQKEGDNSYVRLVCTKVGAKI
-103 TNTFVGVG
+103 GQG
-111 TLGRTA
+111 LGAIEIKAEA
-117 PAFINFATP
+117 PAFINFGTP
-126 WVYAVQDINACD
+126 WVYAVSSKNKCD
-138 GGVYGDTTFT
+138 GGVYGGMPFS
-148 YKPDAIKGVFKRT
+148 YKPDAIKGRYKRT
-161 PGKAPED
+161 PAATKEKAR
-168 AHIIAY
+168 IIAY
-174 FWTGTF
+174 LWSGTF
-180 KSPIAQTG
+180 KSSIPSG
-188 SNGKK
+188 K
-193 STRIQADVD
+193 STRMQDDVD
-202 RAVMGKSNAGTI
+202 RAIMGRVSGV
-214 TGDGKLIAS
+214 TGDGKLVAS
-223 CDYAFATTKNDDWE
+223 CDYGFETTKNNDWE
-237 EIIVPIDY
+237 EIVVPINY
-245 KLTDVAP
+245 KRTDVVP
-252 TKMNVIISSAD
+252 TKMNVIISSDD
-263 YWDDTNK
+263 YWTRGNMVENSK
-270 KIKKESTLEVDDVQF
+270 LEVDDVQF

-321 LNKLK
+321 LKKLK

-333 ATVEAPVYDAVNNTV
+333 ATVEDPVYDAAKNTV

-380 GISVKLEG
+380 GLSVKIEEG
-388 SGTFP
+388 GTFP

-404 LDNSYSFQL
+404 LDDSYSFQL
-413 KNFSLGQGDGSLP
+413 KNFSLAQGQIP

-440 HITAKQTIKIENG
+440 HITAKQTINIENG
-453 DDATVDF
+453 DDATVKD
-460 WMGPMLQD
+460 WMGPMLQE

-482 VAKIFIDLTEMKI
+482 VAKIFIDFSDMKI

-508 TDVKAIEPGMKNIR
+508 TDVTAIEPGMKNIR
-522 FTRPLKK
+522 FTRPLKN

-584 DNTEDG
+584 ANSEDG
-590 MFHGFNIGTE
+590 VFLGFNIGTE
-600 VFAADP
+600 VFAAEP

-627 NRYGVADYGA
+627 NRYGVADHGA

-646 EKSTLP
+646 ETSTLP

-657 FTASGKPASVKL
+657 FTASGKPESVKL

-681 GVIISDNTSAPVYD
+681 GVIISDSASAPVFD

>member
-1 MRKILLTALLVAG
+1 MRKILLTALLAAG

-21 YLQNEGFDYWKKV
+21 YLPNGDFQQWKTT

-40 TSTNNKK
+40 TSF
-47 VNGPAGFQQA
+47 NGTSPYSPVGLKN
-57 RPGTEPCYWN
+57 RPGVEPEDWN
-67 GSNVFQTVVTVLG
+67 GSNVNQTVLINMTESG
-80 PVSKEEPKLVT
+80 LVT
-91 TSMRGDSKVVKL
+91 KGSENFVKL
-103 TNTFVGVG
+103 QNKFIGVG
-111 TLGRTA
+111 TFGSNA

-126 WVYAVQDINACD
+126 WVYAVSDTARCD
-138 GGVYGDTTFT
+138 GGVYGYTAFT

-161 PGKAPED
+161 QGEAPED
-168 AHIIAY
+168 ARIIAY

-180 KSPIAQTG
+180 NSPIAQTD
-188 SNGKK
+188 SKGKD
-193 STRIQADVD
+193 STRVQADVD
-202 RAVMGKSNAGTI
+202 RAIMGKSNAGTI

-223 CDYAFATTKNDDWE
+223 CDYAFATTKNNDWE
-237 EIIVPIDY
+237 EIVVPIDY
-245 KLTDVAP
+245 KLTDDAP

-263 YWDDTNK
+263 YWTRGN
-270 KIKKESTLEVDDVQF
+270 IKENSILEVDNVQF

-333 ATVEAPVYDAVNNTV
+333 ATVEDPVYDAAKNTV
-348 TITVKGNDYDK
+348 TITVKGNDYDYDK

-388 SGTFP
+388 GGTFP

-404 LDNSYSFQL
+404 LDDSYSFQL
-413 KNFSLGQGDGSLP
+413 KNFSLAQGQVP

-440 HITAKQTIKIENG
+440 HITAKQTINIENG
-453 DDATVDF
+453 DDATVES
-460 WMGPMLQD
+460 WMGPALKD
-468 VPVELDATRNGDKL
+468 VPVELDATRNGDKMI
-482 VAKIFIDLTEMKI
+482 AKISIEFSGMKI

-584 DNTEDG
+584 DNSEDG
-590 MFHGFNIGTE
+590 FHGFNIGTE
-600 VFAADP
+600 VFAAEP

-627 NRYGVADYGA
+627 NRYGVADHGA

-657 FTASGKPASVKL
+657 FTASGKPESVKL

-681 GVIISDNTSAPVYD
+681 GVIISDSASAPVFD

>member
-1 MRKILLTALLVAG
+1 MRKILLTALLAAG

-21 YLQNEGFDYWKKV
+21 YLPNGDFQQWKTT

-40 TSTNNKK
+40 TSF
-47 VNGPAGFQQA
+47 NGAIPYSPVGLKN
-57 RPGTEPCYWN
+57 RPGTEPEDWN
-67 GSNVFQTVVTVLG
+67 GSNVNQTVIANK
-80 PVSKEEPKLVT
+80 KEPGLVT
-91 TSMRGDSKVVKL
+91 KGSENFVRLQNK
-103 TNTFVGVG
+103 FVGVNSYG
-111 TLGRTA
+111 SNA

-126 WVYAVQDINACD
+126 WVYAVIDTARCD
-138 GGVYGDTTFT
+138 GGVYGYTAFT

-161 PGKAPED
+161 QGDAPED
-168 AHIIAY
+168 ARIIAY

-180 KSPIAQTG
+180 KSPIAQSG
-188 SNGKK
+188 SKGKE
-193 STRIQADVD
+193 STRVQADVD
-202 RAVMGKSNAGTI
+202 RAIMGKSNAGTI

-223 CDYAFATTKNDDWE
+223 CDYAFATTKNNDWE

-245 KLTDVAP
+245 KQTDVAP

-263 YWDDTNK
+263 YWTRGN
-270 KIKKESTLEVDDVQF
+270 IKKNSTLEVDDVQF

-333 ATVEAPVYDAVNNTV
+333 ATVEDPVYDAAKNTV
-348 TITVKGNDYDK
+348 TITVKGNDFDK

-404 LDNSYSFQL
+404 LDDSYSFQL
-413 KNFSLGQGDGSLP
+413 KNFKLGQGEESIP

-440 HITAKQTIKIENG
+440 HITAKQTINIENG
-453 DDATVDF
+453 DDATVES

-482 VAKIFIDLTEMKI
+482 VAKIFIGFFDMKI

-522 FTRPLKK
+522 FTRPLKN

-600 VFAADP
+600 VFAAEP

-617 GNYTPSFAMR
+617 GNYSPSFPMC
-627 NRYGVADYGA
+627 NRYGVADHGA

-646 EKSTLP
+646 ETSTLP

-681 GVIISDNTSAPVYD
+681 GVIISDSASAPVFD

>member
-1 MRKILLTALLVAG
+1 MRKILLTALLAAG

-21 YLQNEGFDYWKKV
+21 SLPNGDFQQWKTT

-40 TSTNNKK
+40 TSPNI
-47 VNGPAGFQQA
+47 GSAPAGLA
-57 RPGTEPCYWN
+57 TRPGVEPQDWN
-67 GSNVFQTVVTVLG
+67 GSNVNQTVAYKNAK
-80 PVSKEEPKLVT
+80 SDALVT
-91 TSMRGDSKVVKL
+91 RQKEGDNSYVRLVCTKVGVKL
-103 TNTFVGVG
+103 G
-111 TLGRTA
+111 TLDIKAEA
-117 PAFINFATP
+117 PAFINFGTP
-126 WVYAVQDINACD
+126 WVYAVSTKSKCD
-138 GGVYGDTTFT
+138 GGVYGGMSFS
-148 YKPDAIKGVFKRT
+148 YKPDAIKGRYKRT
-161 PGKAPED
+161 PAAKAEE
-168 AHIIAY
+168 ARIIAY
-174 FWTGTF
+174 LWSGTF
-180 KSPIAQTG
+180 KSSIPSG
-188 SNGKK
+188 K
-193 STRIQADVD
+193 STRMQDDVD
-202 RAVMGKSNAGTI
+202 RAIMGRVSGVN
-214 TGDGKLIAS
+214 GDGKLVAS
-223 CDYAFATTKNDDWE
+223 CDYGFETTKNNDWE

-245 KLTDVAP
+245 KRTDVVP
-252 TKMNVIISSAD
+252 TKMNVIISSDD
-263 YWDDTNK
+263 YWTRANMV
-270 KIKKESTLEVDDVQF
+270 ENSTLEVDDVQF

-321 LNKLK
+321 LKKLK

-333 ATVEAPVYDAVNNTV
+333 ATVEAPVYDAAKNTV
-348 TITVKGNDYDK
+348 TITVKGNDFDK
-359 NDKSVTTYVFTIVKE
+359 NAKSVTTYVFTIVKE

-380 GISVKLEG
+380 GLSVKLEG

-404 LDNSYSFQL
+404 LDGSHTFQL
-413 KNFSLGQGDGSLP
+413 KNLSLAQGQIP

-440 HITAKQTIKIENG
+440 HITAKQTINIENG
-453 DDATVDF
+453 DDATVEGR
-460 WMGPMLQD
+460 MGPMLQD

-482 VAKIFIDLTEMKI
+482 VAKIFIDFSGMKI

-522 FTRPLKK
+522 FTRPLKN

-627 NRYGVADYGA
+627 NRYGVADHGA

-681 GVIISDNTSAPVYD
+681 GVIISDSASAPVFD

>member
-1 MRKILLTALLVAG
+1 MRKILLTALLAAG
-14 GLTASAQ
+14 GLTVSAQ
-21 YLQNEGFDYWKKV
+21 SLPNGDFQQWKTT

-40 TSTNNKK
+40 TSF
-47 VNGPAGFQQA
+47 NGAFPYSPVGLKN
-57 RPGTEPCYWN
+57 RPGVEPEDWN
-67 GSNVFQTVVTVLG
+67 GSNVNQTVIANK
-80 PVSKEEPKLVT
+80 KEPGLVT
-91 TSMRGDSKVVKL
+91 KGSENFVRLQNK
-103 TNTFVGVG
+103 FVGVNSYG
-111 TLGRTA
+111 SNA

-126 WVYAVQDINACD
+126 WVYAVTNINECD
-138 GGVYGDTTFT
+138 GGVYGSKAFT

-161 PGKAPED
+161 QGEVPEN

-193 STRIQADVD
+193 STRIQDDVD
-202 RAVMGKSNAGTI
+202 RAVMGRPDAGTI

-223 CDYAFATTKNDDWE
+223 CDYAFATTKNNDWE
-237 EIIVPIDY
+237 EIVVPIDY
-245 KLTDVAP
+245 KQTDVAP

-263 YWDDTNK
+263 YWTRKN
-270 KIKKESTLEVDDVQF
+270 IQVNSILEVDDVQF

-333 ATVEAPVYDAVNNTV
+333 ATVEDPVYDAAKNTV

-380 GISVKLEG
+380 GLSVKLEG

-404 LDNSYSFQL
+404 LDGSHTFQL
-413 KNFSLGQGDGSLP
+413 KNFSLAQGQVP

-440 HITAKQTIKIENG
+440 HITAKQTINIENG
-453 DDATVDF
+453 DDATVEG

-482 VAKIFIDLTEMKI
+482 VAKIFIDFSGMKI

-584 DNTEDG
+584 GYSEDG
-590 MFHGFNIGTE
+590 FHGFNIGTE
-600 VFAADP
+600 VFAAEP

-617 GNYTPSFAMR
+617 GNYTPSFPMR
-627 NRYGVADYGA
+627 NRYGVADHGA

-646 EKSTLP
+646 ETSTLP

-681 GVIISDNTSAPVYD
+681 GVIISDSASAPVFD

>member
-1 MRKILLTALLVAG
+1 MRKILLTALLAAG

-21 YLQNEGFDYWKKV
+21 YLPNGDFKQWKTT

-40 TSTNNKK
+40 TSF
-47 VNGPAGFQQA
+47 NGAFPYSPVGLKN
-57 RPGTEPCYWN
+57 RPGVEPEDWN
-67 GSNVFQTVVTVLG
+67 GSNVNQTVIANK
-80 PVSKEEPKLVT
+80 KEPGLVT
-91 TSMRGDSKVVKL
+91 KGSENFVRLQNK
-103 TNTFVGVG
+103 FVGVNSYG
-111 TLGRTA
+111 SNA

-126 WVYAVQDINACD
+126 WVYAVTSINECD
-138 GGVYGDTTFT
+138 GGVYGSKAFT

-161 PGKAPED
+161 QGEVPEN
-168 AHIIAY
+168 ARIIAY

-188 SNGKK
+188 NNGKK
-193 STRIQADVD
+193 STRIQNDVD
-202 RAVMGKSNAGTI
+202 RAVMGRPDAGTI

-223 CDYAFATTKNDDWE
+223 CDYAFATTKNNDWE
-237 EIIVPIDY
+237 EIVVPIDY
-245 KLTDVAP
+245 KLKDVAP

-263 YWDDTNK
+263 YWTRANMV
-270 KIKKESTLEVDDVQF
+270 ENSTLEVDDVQF

-321 LNKLK
+321 LKKLK

-348 TITVKGNDYDK
+348 TITVKGNDYDYDK

-440 HITAKQTIKIENG
+440 HITAKQTINIENG
-453 DDATVDF
+453 DDATVDY

-468 VPVELDATRNGDKL
+468 VPVELDATRNGDKMI
-482 VAKIFIDLTEMKI
+482 AKISIEFSGMKI

-522 FTRPLKK
+522 FTRPLKN

-590 MFHGFNIGTE
+590 MFLGFNIGTE
-600 VFAADP
+600 VFAAEP

-627 NRYGVADYGA
+627 NRYGVADHGA

-646 EKSTLP
+646 ETSTLP

-681 GVIISDNTSAPVYD
+681 GVIISDSASAPVFD

>member
-1 MRKILLTALLVAG
+1 MRKILLTALLAAG
-14 GLTASAQ
+14 GMTASAQ
-21 YLQNEGFDYWKKV
+21 YLPNGDFEQWKTT

-40 TSTNNKK
+40 TSINKYLDTAPF
-47 VNGPAGFQQA
+47 GLAT
-57 RPGTEPCYWN
+57 RPGVEPQDWN
-67 GSNVFQTVVTVLG
+67 GSNVNQTVFG
-80 PVSKEEPKLVT
+80 YNASSDALVT
-91 TSMRGDSKVVKL
+91 RQKEGDNSYVRLVCTKVGAKI
-103 TNTFVGVG
+103 GQG
-111 TLGRTA
+111 LGAIEIKAEA
-117 PAFINFATP
+117 PAFINFGTP
-126 WVYAVQDINACD
+126 WVYAVSSKNKCD
-138 GGVYGDTTFT
+138 GGVYGGMPFS
-148 YKPDAIKGVFKRT
+148 YKPDAIKGRYKRT
-161 PGKAPED
+161 PAATKEKAR
-168 AHIIAY
+168 IIAY
-174 FWTGTF
+174 LWSGTF
-180 KSPIAQTG
+180 KSSIPSG
-188 SNGKK
+188 K
-193 STRIQADVD
+193 STRMQDDVD
-202 RAVMGKSNAGTI
+202 RAIMGCVSGV
-214 TGDGKLIAS
+214 TGDGKLVAS
-223 CDYAFATTKNDDWE
+223 CDYGFETTKNNDWE
-237 EIIVPIDY
+237 EIIVPINY
-245 KLTDVAP
+245 KRTDVVP
-252 TKMNVIISSAD
+252 TKMNVIISSDD
-263 YWDDTNK
+263 YWTRGNMV
-270 KIKKESTLEVDDVQF
+270 ENSTLEVDDVQF

-321 LNKLK
+321 LKKLK

-333 ATVEAPVYDAVNNTV
+333 ATVEDPVYDAAKNTV
-348 TITVKGNDYDK
+348 TITVKGNDFEK
-359 NDKSVTTYVFTIVKE
+359 NNKSVTTYVFTIVKE

-380 GISVKLEG
+380 GLSVKLEG

-404 LDNSYSFQL
+404 LDGSHTFQL
-413 KNFSLGQGDGSLP
+413 KNFSLAQGQIP

-440 HITAKQTIKIENG
+440 HITAKQTINIENG
-453 DDATVDF
+453 DDATVEG
-460 WMGPMLQD
+460 WMGPALQD
-468 VPVELDATRNGDKL
+468 VPVELDAMRNGDKL
-482 VAKIFIDLTEMKI
+482 VANISIEFYGMKI

-522 FTRPLKK
+522 FTRPLKN

-627 NRYGVADYGA
+627 NRYGVADHGA

-646 EKSTLP
+646 ETSTLP

-681 GVIISDNTSAPVYD
+681 GVIISDSASAPVFD

>member
-1 MRKILLTALLVAG
+1 MRKILLTVLLAAG

-21 YLQNEGFDYWKKV
+21 SLPNGDFQQWKTT

-40 TSTNNKK
+40 TSPNF
-47 VNGPAGFQQA
+47 GSAPAGLA
-57 RPGTEPCYWN
+57 TRPGVEPQDWN
-67 GSNVFQTVVTVLG
+67 GSNVNQTVFAKNAH
-80 PVSKEEPKLVT
+80 SDALVT
-91 TSMRGDSKVVKL
+91 RQGNAENFYVRLVCTKVGVKL
-103 TNTFVGVG
+103 G
-111 TLGRTA
+111 TLDIKAEA
-117 PAFINFATP
+117 PAFINFGTP
-126 WVYAVQDINACD
+126 WVYAVSDKNKCD
-138 GGVYGDTTFT
+138 GGVYGGMSFS
-148 YKPDAIKGVFKRT
+148 YKPDAIKGRYKRT
-161 PGKAPED
+161 PAATKEKAR
-168 AHIIAY
+168 IIAY
-174 FWTGTF
+174 LWSGTF
-180 KSPIAQTG
+180 KSSIPSG
-188 SNGKK
+188 K
-193 STRIQADVD
+193 STRMQDDVD
-202 RAVMGKSNAGTI
+202 RAIMGRVSGV
-214 TGDGKLIAS
+214 TGDGKLVAS
-223 CDYAFATTKNDDWE
+223 CDYGFETTKNNDWE
-237 EIIVPIDY
+237 EIVVPINY
-245 KLTDVAP
+245 KLTDVVP
-252 TKMNVIISSAD
+252 TKMNVIISSDD
-263 YWDDTNK
+263 YWNRANMVENSK
-270 KIKKESTLEVDDVQF
+270 LEVDDVQF

-321 LNKLK
+321 LKKLK

-333 ATVEAPVYDAVNNTV
+333 ATVEAPVYDAAKNTV
-348 TITVKGNDYDK
+348 TITVKGNDFEK
-359 NDKSVTTYVFTIVKE
+359 NNKSVTTYVFTIVKE

-380 GISVKLEG
+380 GLSVKLEG

-404 LDNSYSFQL
+404 LDGSHTFQL
-413 KNFSLGQGDGSLP
+413 KNFSLAQGQIP

-440 HITAKQTIKIENG
+440 HITAKQTINIENG
-453 DDATVDF
+453 DDATVEG

-482 VAKIFIDLTEMKI
+482 VAKIFIDFSGMKI
-495 HVLFAPTVDIDGT
+495 HVLFAPMVDIDGT
-508 TDVKAIEPGMKNIR
+508 TDVKVIEPGMKNIR
-522 FTRPLKK
+522 FTRPLKN

-556 ASYDGEVLNFEEV
+556 ASYDGELLNFEEV

-584 DNTEDG
+584 DNSEDG
-590 MFHGFNIGTE
+590 MFHEFNIGTE
-600 VFAADP
+600 VFAAEP

-627 NRYGVADYGA
+627 NRYGVADHGA

-681 GVIISDNTSAPVYD
+681 GVISDSASAPVFD